1 MTEIRHPRPDLFAAG
16 QPTAEEL
23 AGLAA
28 QGVRSVINLRAP
40 DEEMAFDEQAEVER
54 LGLHYACI
62 PVCGPQ
68 DLTQENV
75 RRFSEELD
83 AARGR
88 GPVLVHCGTANRVG
102 AMLAL
107 DAGFN
112 RGTPPESALALGREA
127 GLASL
132 EPEVERLLARGPQPG
147 KEEGR

>member
-1 MTEIRHPRPDLFAAG
+1 MTEIRRPRPDLYAAG
-16 QPTAEEL
+16 QPSAAEL
-23 AGLAA
+23 ASLAE
-28 QGVRSVINLRAP
+28 QGMRSVINLRAP
-40 DEEMAFDEQAEVER
+40 GEETAFDEQAEAER

-68 DLTQENV
+68 DLTPENV
-75 RRFSEELD
+75 RRFSQELD
-83 AARGR
+83 AARRR
-88 GPVLVHCGTANRVG
+88 GSVLVHCGTANRVG

-132 EPEVERLLARGPQPG
+132 EPEVERLLTRGPQPG